1 MNYMRK
7 NHLVAMAC
15 AVVMALSVT
24 GPAEA
29 QGPQRGERG
38 WGMWYE
44 HGPGWGMGMFG
55 RWGRGPDMMLERV
68 EGRLAFM
75 KAELKITDAQATA
88 WNGFADAVRAAVK
101 QHNERMKAILA
112 GDDRSKSLPDRVDA
126 QEQLMSARLEQ
137 IKLIKASLKS
147 LYAVL
152 SDDQKKEADDMV
164 IPMVGMMGG
173 PGS

>member
-1 MNYMRK
+1 MRK
-7 NHLVAMAC
+7 SYLAAMSCALVMT
-15 AVVMALSVT
+15 LSLT

-38 WGMWYE
+38 GGMWYE
-44 HGPGWGMGMFG
+44 QGPGWGMGMWG
-55 RWGRGPDMMLERV
+55 RSGRGPDMMLERV

-75 KAELKITDAQATA
+75 KAELKITDAQTTA
-88 WNGFADAVRAAVK
+88 WNSFADAVRAAAK

-112 GDDRSKSLPDRVDA
+112 GDERSKALPDRVEA
-126 QEQLMSARLEQ
+126 QEQFMSARLEQ

-164 IPMVGMMGG
+164 GMMGG

>member
-1 MNYMRK
+1 
-7 NHLVAMAC
+7 
-15 AVVMALSVT
+15 MALCTT
-24 GPAEA
+24 GIAEG

-44 HGPGWGMGMFG
+44 HAPGWGMGMWG
-55 RWGRGPDMMLERV
+55 RWGRGPEWMLERV

-75 KAELKITDAQATA
+75 KAELKISDAQTTA
-88 WNGFADAVRAAVK
+88 WNGFAEAVRTAAK
-101 QHNERMKAILA
+101 QHNERMKAIFA
-112 GDDRSKSLPDRVDA
+112 GEDRSKPLPDRVEA

-152 SDDQKKEADDMV
+152 SEDQKKEADDIG

-173 PGS
+173 PWG

>member
-1 MNYMRK
+1 MQK
-7 NHLVAMAC
+7 SHLAAMSC
-15 AVVMALSVT
+15 ALVVALSLI
-24 GPAEA
+24 GPAQA

-38 WGMWYE
+38 GGMWYE

-55 RWGRGPDMMLERV
+55 RWGRGSDMMLERV

-75 KAELKITDAQATA
+75 KAELKITDAQTTA
-88 WNGFADAVRAAVK
+88 WNGFADAVRAAAK

-112 GDDRSKSLPDRVDA
+112 GDDRSKALPDRLDA
-126 QEQLMSARLEQ
+126 QEHFMSARLEQ
-137 IKLIKASLKS
+137 IKLIKAGLKG

-152 SDDQKKEADDMV
+152 SDDQKKEADDMI

-173 PGS
+173 HGS